1 MSDAYLPH
9 PARVV
14 ERIQET
20 PTVFTLRLEL
30 MDPQAREA
38 YVFHPGQFN
47 MVYLPGAGEV
57 PISIVSDPQ
66 DPHLLDHTIRAVGR
80 VTHGLARLRAGD
92 QIGLRGPYGRGWP
105 LGDLHGRDVVILT
118 GGLGCAPVVGAIRY
132 VLRRRRHYGR
142 LVIMQG
148 VKHPDDLLWRRQ
160 YEAWAAQPDTQV
172 LLAADQAA
180 KGGWPWYTGRILD
193 LVDEADFDTR
203 RCAVLLCGPEPM
215 MVAGVRV
222 FLDRGVPAEALW
234 LSMERNMQCALGHC
248 GHCQYGPDFVCRQG
262 PVFCYHDI
270 RDRLGRRGY

>member
-1 MSDAYLPH
+1 MRDPYLPR

-14 ERIQET
+14 ERRQES
-20 PTVFTLRLEL
+20 PTIFTLRLEL
-30 MDPQAREA
+30 QDPSEREA

-80 VTHGLARLRAGD
+80 VTHGLAQVRAGE
-92 QIGLRGPYGRGWP
+92 QIGLRGPYGWGWP
-105 LGDLHGRDVVILT
+105 LQESQGRDIVVLT

-132 VLRRRRHYGR
+132 VLRRRRQFGR

-148 VKHPDDLLWRRQ
+148 VKHADDLIWRGSYQ
-160 YEAWAAQPDTQV
+160 AWAAQPHTQV
-172 LLAADQAA
+172 LLAADQAPE
-180 KGGWPWYTGRILD
+180 GEWPWYTGRVLD
-193 LVDEADFDTR
+193 LIDQAEFDPHHCT
-203 RCAVLLCGPEPM
+203 VMMCGPEPM
-215 MVAGVRV
+215 MWAGVDA
-222 FLDRGVPAEALW
+222 LLNRGVAAEDLW

-248 GHCQYGPDFVCRQG
+248 GHCQYGADFVCRHG

-270 RDRLGRRGY
+270 RDRLGRRGF